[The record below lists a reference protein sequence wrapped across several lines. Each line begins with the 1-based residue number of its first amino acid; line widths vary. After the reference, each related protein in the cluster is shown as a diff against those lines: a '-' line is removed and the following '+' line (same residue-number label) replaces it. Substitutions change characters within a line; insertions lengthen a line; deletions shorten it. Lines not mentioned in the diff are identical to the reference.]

1 MADRRWDAGLEKSAT
16 TIWIPPNYF
25 LLQVST
31 KALDTSGYVVV
42 WLSSHRGLHGGETL
56 SPGWQA
62 CGSSQVAQ
70 CVQILLAHRKQMK
83 EDSELF
89 SFIVIP
95 LPGHPN
101 YYRCGSVRQKLPLP
115 NSVSPPTSPTFRWEI
130 TTFHWPPTGI
140 FILPFKDLL
149 TRCLTED
156 PLSRITAEEALAHPL
171 FHLQP
176 PPLPQPNDMAL
187 LPSPVL
193 RVTFM
198 SKEEE
203 GKSEEEMLASLR
215 SECAEYGEITECCL
229 AEGGGAF
236 VHFQEVRAAKRA
248 LVGLTVCTNNPP
260 VEDEEEADWLPDSTK
275 HPSTSWR
282 VGFYPL
288 DLWRQ
293 QLRLIAH

>member
-1 MADRRWDAGLEKSAT
+1 
-16 TIWIPPNYF
+16 
-25 LLQVST
+25 
-31 KALDTSGYVVV
+31 
-42 WLSSHRGLHGGETL
+42 
-56 SPGWQA
+56 
-62 CGSSQVAQ
+62 
-70 CVQILLAHRKQMK
+70 
-83 EDSELF
+83 
-89 SFIVIP
+89 
-95 LPGHPN
+95 
-101 YYRCGSVRQKLPLP
+101 
-115 NSVSPPTSPTFRWEI
+115 
-130 TTFHWPPTGI
+130 
-140 FILPFKDLL
+140 
-149 TRCLTED
+149 
-156 PLSRITAEEALAHPL
+156 
-171 FHLQP
+171 
-176 PPLPQPNDMAL
+176 MAL

-260 VEDEEEADWLPDSTK
+260 VEDEEEAGWLPDSTK